1 MATKLQ
7 TKKLKLTQ
15 QWEGVDGMT
24 GEIAELSIEFMVILV
39 SPVLYHYYLWRYK
52 KVEKKILFQ
61 NIKIYA
67 SLYTLVAL
75 AGLVLF
81 LKQ

>member
-1 MATKLQ
+1 MATKSQ
-7 TKKLKLTQ
+7 TKTLKLTQ
-15 QWEGVDGMT
+15 QWQGVDGMT

-52 KVEKKILFQ
+52 NVEKKILFQ

-81 LKQ
+81 IKQ